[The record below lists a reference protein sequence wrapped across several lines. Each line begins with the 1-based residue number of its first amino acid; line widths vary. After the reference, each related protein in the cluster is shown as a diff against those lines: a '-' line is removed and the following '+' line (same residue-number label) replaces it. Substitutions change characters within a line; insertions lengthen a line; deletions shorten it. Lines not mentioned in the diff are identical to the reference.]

1 MTAKITYVNRPFF
14 WAQPLDSAIEFW
26 SLEKA
31 LLNKVDHIRPVGTVK
46 VGSFVTA
53 ICREKVFRAVYL
65 GDDENLHRV
74 YLIDYG
80 HVELVKVISLNRPKE
95 FWSLPAQAIPFTPE
109 VETITKEDDE
119 SIQQKFDELK
129 SLQDQILDIN
139 LADSNESVSLEMRTL
154 ALAFGDVTK
163 TASDECF
170 KLIPSAFLPSLNLD
184 SSNPPSE
191 TEL

>member
-80 HVELVKVISLNRPKE
+80 HVELVKGKKTK
-95 FWSLPAQAIPFTPE
+95 A
-109 VETITKEDDE
+109 TI
-119 SIQQKFDELK
+119 FHL
-129 SLQDQILDIN
+129 L
-139 LADSNESVSLEMRTL
+139 
-154 ALAFGDVTK
+154 
-163 TASDECF
+163 F
-170 KLIPSAFLPSLNLD
+170 KLFR
-184 SSNPPSE
+184 
-191 TEL
+191 

>member
-53 ICREKVFRAVYL
+53 IYREKVFRAVYI

-80 HVELVKVISLNRPKE
+80 HVELVKGKKTK
-95 FWSLPAQAIPFTPE
+95 A
-109 VETITKEDDE
+109 TI
-119 SIQQKFDELK
+119 FHL
-129 SLQDQILDIN
+129 L
-139 LADSNESVSLEMRTL
+139 
-154 ALAFGDVTK
+154 
-163 TASDECF
+163 F
-170 KLIPSAFLPSLNLD
+170 KLFR
-184 SSNPPSE
+184 
-191 TEL
+191 

>member
-14 WAQPLDSAIEFW
+14 WAQPVDSAIEFW

-80 HVELVKVISLNRPKE
+80 HVELVKGKKNSKATIFHLLFFQVISLNRPKE

-109 VETITKEDDE
+109 VETITNEEDE
-119 SIQQKFDELK
+119 SIEQKFDELK
-129 SLQDQILDIN
+129 
-139 LADSNESVSLEMRTL
+139 
-154 ALAFGDVTK
+154 
-163 TASDECF
+163 C
-170 KLIPSAFLPSLNLD
+170 KL
-184 SSNPPSE
+184 
-191 TEL
+191 

>member
-1 MTAKITYVNRPFF
+1 MTAKITYVKQPFF
-14 WAQPLDSAIEFW
+14 WVQPVDSAVEFW

-31 LLNKVDHIRPVGTVK
+31 LLNKIDHIRPVGTVK

-53 ICREKVFRAVYL
+53 ICREKVYRAVYL
-65 GDDENLHRV
+65 GDDENMHRV

-80 HVELVKVISLNRPKE
+80 HVELVQVISLNRPKE
-95 FWSLPAQAIPFTPE
+95 FWTLPAQAIPFTPDKE
-109 VETITKEDDE
+109 QISKEDDE
-119 SIQQKFDELK
+119 NIQETFNELK
-129 SLQDQILDIN
+129 ALQDQILDIN
-139 LADSNESVSLEMRTL
+139 LAVSNESVSLEMRTL

-170 KLIPSAFLPSLNLD
+170 KLIPSAFLPSLNFE